1 MTRAKKSGRSV
12 TARRV
17 AIGLVA
23 AAACGLLATLLIR
36 NFGALGSE
44 AGGSCG
50 TRRGPCPNHWGLIFA
65 LSFFPLMILVP
76 AACYGLYKLGR
87 LGWVAGPVAAAVC
100 VYPGWLLFDVLHG
113 PTLRFAW
120 SAPSD
125 RGSDTDTEGVWITG
139 DAVVRGK
146 FDGLTAYAAGTG
158 EQSWNSVLPGRD
170 TLCAMSRTV
179 EGGVGLIAHEPGSGQ
194 CGSLAAI
201 DTATGRT
208 LWNRTLPTG
217 RPSLSDK
224 ADSLAIAGTTG
235 AYRTNDT
242 VEGFAVRDGKTL
254 WKQENKLNGCSFE
267 WVAGTS
273 AQVLLGER
281 CTRTTG
287 TGVTT
292 SQLVRA
298 LDPATGRELWK
309 TDLRVIGN
317 ANVDLVHAAPLVLA
331 VRESDA
337 RGKKSL
343 TVLDAQ
349 GRVTATIPTDDP
361 GRSIDTFDQ
370 SGSAAVPSRKIA
382 VSAATLVAVARA
394 DRGENSLVGYR
405 LSDGRRLWTTG
416 TSRNTID
423 AIAFDGK
430 NVVTLTSHFTTL
442 QLRSYDSSTGEERT
456 SAVAPSRWN
465 DSRPRLLPSPAG
477 LIIAS
482 SSGRTP
488 YHPLTMLPRP

>member
-1 MTRAKKSGRSV
+1 M
-12 TARRV
+12 
-17 AIGLVA
+17 GLVGA
-23 AAACGLLATLLIR
+23 GVCGALLTMLVRDFAV
-36 NFGALGSE
+36 LGSE

-65 LSFFPLMILVP
+65 LSFVPLLVLVP
-76 AACYGLYKLGR
+76 LTCYGLFKGMR
-87 LGWVAGPVAAAVC
+87 RGWLAGLVAAAVC
-100 VYPGWLLFDVLHG
+100 VYPGSLLFDVLHG

-158 EQSWNSVLPGRD
+158 ERSWNSVLPGRD
-170 TLCAMSRTV
+170 TLCAMSRTA
-179 EGGVGLIAHEPGSGQ
+179 EGGIGLIAHEPGSGQ
-194 CGSLAAI
+194 CASLAAI

-208 LWNRTLPTG
+208 LWNRTLPTV
-217 RPSLSDK
+217 RPALPDK

-254 WKQENKLNGCSFE
+254 WRQENKLNGCSFE

-287 TGVTT
+287 PGVTT
-292 SQLVRA
+292 SQFVRA
-298 LDPATGRELWK
+298 VDPATGRELWK

-317 ANVDLVHAAPLVLA
+317 ANVDLVSAAPLVVA

-337 RGKKSL
+337 RGKKTL

-349 GRVTATIPTDDP
+349 GRVNATIPTDEP
-361 GRSIDTFDQ
+361 GRTIDTFDQ
-370 SGSAAVPSRKIA
+370 SSSAAVPTRKIA
-382 VSAATLVAVARA
+382 VSADTLVAVARA
-394 DRGENSLVGYR
+394 DRGENSLAAYR
-405 LSDGRRLWTTG
+405 LTDGKRLWTAG
-416 TSRNTID
+416 TSRDTID
-423 AIAFDGK
+423 ALAFDGK
-430 NVVTLTSHFTTL
+430 DVLTLTTRFTTL
-442 QLRSYDSSTGEERT
+442 QLRSYDSSTGKELT
-456 SAVAPSRWN
+456 SAVVPSRWN
-465 DSRPRLLPSPAG
+465 DSRPRLLPSPSG

-488 YHPLTMLPRP
+488 YNPLKMLPRP